1 AVRAGGG
8 EVMRTRKISQAA
20 PLWGPRQLSD
30 VDRAGQRAVQPGDYR
45 VFVGGGQPGTDAPG
59 GEAAFSI
66 QGSAPIPR

>member
-1 AVRAGGG
+1 
-8 EVMRTRKISQAA
+8 MRTGKISQAA

-45 VFVGGGQPGTDAPG
+45 VFVGGGQPGTDASG
-59 GEAAFSI
+59 EEAAFSI